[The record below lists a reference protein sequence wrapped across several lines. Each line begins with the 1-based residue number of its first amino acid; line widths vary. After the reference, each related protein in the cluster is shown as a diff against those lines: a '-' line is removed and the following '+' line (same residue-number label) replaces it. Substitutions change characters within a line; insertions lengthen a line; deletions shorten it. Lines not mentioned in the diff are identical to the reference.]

1 MSKDSAHQAHKPSY
15 DKDKII
21 VKKYPNRR
29 LYDTH
34 TSSYITLDDLCEM
47 VKRGVDFVVVD
58 AKTDEDLTRQVLT
71 QIIFEQ
77 ESKGYSLLPIKFLRS
92 IISFYDGKMQQFI
105 PPYLEAS
112 MESFSQNQDKMREF
126 FTNKSTAFSPFT
138 QFEEIGKQNMA
149 LFQQAFSIFN
159 PFGAKTDRQEDEST
173 MRRTASGK
181 KS

>member
-1 MSKDSAHQAHKPSY
+1 MHKESTARANSSGEQVQ
-15 DKDKII
+15 DVVTI
-21 VKKYPNRR
+21 KKYANRR

-47 VKRGVDFVVVD
+47 VKRGVDFVVID

-77 ESKGYSLLPIKFLRS
+77 ESKGYSLLPIKFLRA
-92 IISFYDGKMQQFI
+92 IISFYGGKMQQLL

-112 MESFSQNQDKMREF
+112 MDSFTRNQDKMSEYVA
-126 FTNKSTAFSPFT
+126 NAMKFSPLA

-149 LFQQAFSIFN
+149 LFQRAFSMFS
-159 PFGAKTDRQEDEST
+159 PFEFGKEDGEAQEHARKAAT
-173 MRRTASGK
+173 GK
-181 KS
+181 KN